1 MIFFN
6 IYIIILREMKKMSN
20 EEINKVLNKMIYNTK
35 KASIALR
42 INGLIIDK
50 NIRK

>member
-1 MIFFN
+1 
-6 IYIIILREMKKMSN
+6 MSN